1 MEQRGQMRFE
11 QDRCEQSISDVSKA
25 IDLLDTI
32 LADEAQFSEHDR
44 GA

>member
-1 MEQRGQMRFE
+1 MEQRGQMRCE